1 MSPSANEAVVRLAID
16 AIWNRGDLDM
26 ADELF
31 SPEYVNLDSQIGDL
45 VAGPESVKLS
55 AAFYRLAF
63 PDLHVTVEWLA
74 ANVDTV
80 VVHWSAS
87 RDPPGADGAIAAG
100 QRLLRGTTHSRLSG
114 GRIVETRTDWT
125 DWAGT

>member
-1 MSPSANEAVVRLAID
+1 MSASANEAVVRLAID
-16 AIWNRGDLDM
+16 AIWNRGDLDV

-31 SPEYVNLDSQIGDL
+31 SPGYVNVGSQIGDL
-45 VAGPESVKLS
+45 IAGPESIKLS

-74 ANVDTV
+74 TNVDTV

-87 RDPPGADGAIAAG
+87 RGPPGPDGAITAQ
-100 QRLLRGTTHSRLSG
+100 QRLLRGTTHSRLSD
-114 GRIVETRTDWT
+114 GRIVETRTDW
-125 DWAGT
+125 AGT

>member
-1 MSPSANEAVVRLAID
+1 MSASANEAVVRLAID
-16 AIWNRGDLDM
+16 AIWNRGNLDV

-31 SPEYVNLDSQIGDL
+31 SPEYMNVDSQLGNL
-45 VAGPESVKLS
+45 VAGPETIKLS

-80 VVHWSAS
+80 VVHWIAS
-87 RDPPGADGAIAAG
+87 RGPPNRDGTGHGPAAAADGNHAQPAG
-100 QRLLRGTTHSRLSG
+100 WRE
-114 GRIVETRTDWT
+114 IVETRTDW
-125 DWAGT
+125 DGT